1 MINLSLDAIIIADCG
16 QHSLS
21 GSSPLRLELDGW
33 TADIQVIL
41 NYLEHQ
47 GEVVLPIDGDGIMSW
62 SSAPKLN
69 GVFLHSYLTKHNFEV
84 ELIDNYVDERNV
96 FRGLLEYSPRVVIIS
111 TTFIYRKKDLRELID
126 DIRSLAPHIFII
138 VGGPFVYL
146 SYLIHERSHE
156 QIYKEE
162 AIKDDFLFFNKDE
175 PSADLFIIS
184 LRGEKI
190 LCDALNRVKRDQ
202 QIDDLPNSARFI
214 GAEYHFTHQVDDIS
228 NAGNFFIDWKSLPD
242 TIFKTGVVPMQAS
255 TGCPYKCAF
264 CNFTK
269 DRRLIS
275 IKPIEQLVSELKA
288 VSIRGAKYVWFAD
301 DNFQLGSGDLNSVCQ
316 RFVDEGLKIRWMS
329 FIRADSLKNVDF
341 ELLRRSGC
349 NELRLGL
356 ESANPQ
362 ILRNMNKKVDPTIAA
377 EVVRELLAVGINCSC
392 YFVIGFPGETDE
404 TVLRT
409 IEFIKNI
416 EYPNLEGI
424 LSWSLYPF
432 MLAPMSPIYES
443 EMRKKYGLTG
453 YMHNWEHRTMNSIEA
468 RGHVKKAFFA
478 LERSGPIYRGDNQ
491 QKLLDLTPM
500 KRRQFVAK
508 RHELS
513 KLAVENRQE
522 KQNVIKSF
530 TEVFSQ

>member
-1 MINLSLDAIIIADCG
+1 VISLSLDAIIIADCG

-69 GVFLHSYLTKHNFEV
+69 GIFLHSYLTKHNFEV
-84 ELIDNYVDERNV
+84 ELIDNYADERNV
-96 FRGLLEYSPRVVIIS
+96 FRGLLKYSPCVVIIS

-126 DIRSLAPHIFII
+126 DIRSLAPGIFVI

-175 PSADLFIIS
+175 PSADLFIVS

-202 QIDDLPNSARFI
+202 QIDDLPI
-214 GAEYHFTHQVDDIS
+214 DDIS

-275 IKPIEQLVSELKA
+275 TKPIEQLVSELKA
-288 VSIRGAKYVWFAD
+288 VSIRGAKYVWF
-301 DNFQLGSGDLNSVCQ
+301 S
-316 RFVDEGLKIRWMS
+316 
-329 FIRADSLKNVDF
+329 DS
-341 ELLRRSGC
+341 E
-349 NELRLGL
+349 
-356 ESANPQ
+356 
-362 ILRNMNKKVDPTIAA
+362 
-377 EVVRELLAVGINCSC
+377 AVI
-392 YFVIGFPGETDE
+392 
-404 TVLRT
+404 
-409 IEFIKNI
+409 
-416 EYPNLEGI
+416 
-424 LSWSLYPF
+424 
-432 MLAPMSPIYES
+432 
-443 EMRKKYGLTG
+443 
-453 YMHNWEHRTMNSIEA
+453 
-468 RGHVKKAFFA
+468 
-478 LERSGPIYRGDNQ
+478 
-491 QKLLDLTPM
+491 
-500 KRRQFVAK
+500 
-508 RHELS
+508 
-513 KLAVENRQE
+513 
-522 KQNVIKSF
+522 
-530 TEVFSQ
+530 